1 MPHIIILDKNKDRT
15 AKLADQAEII
25 QTNIDNGVYLCDP
38 DKLAAAEA
46 LQNQAES
53 LGNNIDASYGVQL
66 DELTNAQKTFLS

>member
-1 MPHIIILDKNKDRT
+1 MPHIIILERLKEILKL
-15 AKLADQAEII
+15 LADRAEEI